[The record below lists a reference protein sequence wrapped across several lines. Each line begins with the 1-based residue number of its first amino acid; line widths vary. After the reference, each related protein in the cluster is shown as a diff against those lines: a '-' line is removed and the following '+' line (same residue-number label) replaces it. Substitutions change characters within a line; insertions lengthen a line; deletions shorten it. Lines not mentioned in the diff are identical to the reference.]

1 MLQLNATSI
10 WNLSR
15 VYNLLDHNKMI
26 TRKEAS
32 MYLDINIYYE
42 SLWNHAVIQ
51 QGVLNR
57 LKITYYTASSMNKSK

>member
-10 WNLSR
+10 WNLSW
-15 VYNLLDHNKMI
+15 VYNLLDHNKMT

-42 SLWNHAVIQ
+42 PLWNHAVIQ

-57 LKITYYTASSMNKSK
+57 LKITYYTASSMNKSE

>member
-1 MLQLNATSI
+1 
-10 WNLSR
+10 
-15 VYNLLDHNKMI
+15 MI